1 MPIQTSPETPQ
12 PLSRVVGEVK
22 AWVGRLG
29 SIWVDAQ
36 IIELR
41 RRSGPTQFLT
51 LRDRHHEV
59 SATVTCSA
67 AVLDA
72 AGPLTEGAQVVALV
86 RPRVWEKSS
95 SLTFECH
102 DIRVRGEGR
111 LLAELE
117 QRKRMLQAE
126 GLFDAERKK
135 PLPFLPRSIGLIAG
149 QNSDAE
155 RDVRTHVLRRWPAAQ
170 IRFVPALVQGP
181 SASESI
187 MMALRQLDAERDVE
201 VIVLARGGGSLEDLL
216 PFSNEGVVR
225 AIAACRTPV
234 VTAIGH
240 EADTPIADLVA
251 DQRASTPTDAAKHVV
266 PDAAAE
272 SELMQR
278 GVHRIRTA
286 IASRIEA
293 LSKDLAD
300 MRSRPALRDP
310 IAAFAAHDERLAHL
324 RLRLSHGIAR
334 LLADEQLR
342 LNHALTSVR
351 AMSPKATLE
360 RGYAILTTETGETMS
375 SATQANP
382 GDQVHARLGY
392 GELDLKVTATM
403 APEGPPAA
411 RRPPHIDLHTRRT

>member
-1 MPIQTSPETPQ
+1 MPLQTSPEQPQ

-41 RRSGPTQFLT
+41 RRQGPTQFLT
-51 LRDRHHEV
+51 LRDRHAEV

-72 AGPLTEGAQVVALV
+72 AGPLAEGAQVVALV

-95 SLTFECH
+95 ALTFECH

-126 GLFDAERKK
+126 GLFDARRKK
-135 PLPFLPRSIGLIAG
+135 PLPFLPRLIGLIAG
-149 QNSDAE
+149 QGSDAE

-170 IRFVPALVQGP
+170 IRFVPSLVQGP
-181 SASESI
+181 SAAESI
-187 MMALRQLDAERDVE
+187 MTALRQLDADRGVE

-240 EADTPIADLVA
+240 EADTPIADLAA
-251 DQRASTPTDAAKHVV
+251 DQRASTPTDAAKYLV
-266 PDAAAE
+266 PDASAE
-272 SELMQR
+272 AELMQR
-278 GVHRIRTA
+278 GLERIRSA
-286 IASRIEA
+286 IAQRIEA
-293 LSKDLAD
+293 LSRDLAD
-300 MRSRPALRDP
+300 VRSRPALRDP

-324 RLRLSHGIAR
+324 RLRLSHGIGR

-342 LNHALTSVR
+342 LSHALTSVR

-360 RGYAILTTETGETMS
+360 RGYAILTTASGETVS
-375 SATQANP
+375 SATQADP
-382 GDQVHARLGY
+382 GDRLHARLGH
-392 GELDLKVTATM
+392 GQLDLQVTASS
-403 APEGPPAA
+403 APEDAPLTH
-411 RRPPHIDLHTRRT
+411 RPPHIDLSRSQT